1 MRIEFKKVN
10 KYYGDL
16 HVLKD
21 LDLIIETGEK
31 VVMIGPSG
39 CGKSTLLFCINAL
52 ERIQSGDI
60 LVGETS
66 TVHCPRKTLRRIRQ
80 KIGIVFQQFNLF
92 PHYTVREN
100 VELALGVVLHLD
112 PEEAHRRSRKVL
124 GEVGLL
130 DKIDKYVSQLSGG
143 QQQRV
148 AIARALVME
157 PPILLLDEITSA
169 LDPEL
174 TGEVLEVVD
183 KLVKEREI
191 TVIMVTH
198 EILFSRKVADRVI
211 FMVDGVIVEQGPAEQ
226 VLLNPREDRTKQFL
240 CKVTQHLT

>member
-1 MRIEFKKVN
+1 M
-10 KYYGDL
+10 
-16 HVLKD
+16 
-21 LDLIIETGEK
+21 
-31 VVMIGPSG
+31 
-39 CGKSTLLFCINAL
+39 
-52 ERIQSGDI
+52 
-60 LVGETS
+60 
-66 TVHCPRKTLRRIRQ
+66 HCPRKTLKNPAER

-92 PHYTVREN
+92 P
-100 VELALGVVLHLD
+100 LHGSGKRRIGSWSGSTPD

-157 PPILLLDEITSA
+157 PQILLLDEITSA

-198 EILFSRKVADRVI
+198 EILFSRKIANRVI
-211 FMVDGVIVEQGPAEQ
+211 FVVDGVIVSRGHRRKFSESLRRQDQAVSE
-226 VLLNPREDRTKQFL
+226 
-240 CKVTQHLT
+240 